1 MDIFTLFFVFI
12 FGWII
17 FRNVKA
23 AGKRLNKAAKA
34 DAPWRENISTMQAR
48 LEKHAA
54 RDEFDVSPELKRE
67 WKDDAFGGQWTDK
80 TPTQR
85 GHETLQ
91 KRVESASTRQT
102 RQRKHSQKTKHPE
115 HKRGE
120 DYGLSSRHAPQ
131 KDQNRHRREDWGSR
145 GSGELLTTKSLLVI
159 LALGLIAIYVLS
171 KISPSDL
178 GL

>member
-54 RDEFDVSPELKRE
+54 RDEFDVSPESE
-67 WKDDAFGGQWTDK
+67 SDWHFGKEK

-85 GHETLQ
+85 GRETQ
-91 KRVESASTRQT
+91 
-102 RQRKHSQKTKHPE
+102 
-115 HKRGE
+115 RGE

>member
-23 AGKRLNKAAKA
+23 AGKRLNKASKA

-48 LEKHAA
+48 LKEHAA
-54 RDEFDVSPELKRE
+54 RDEFDVSPESE
-67 WKDDAFGGQWTDK
+67 SDWHFGKEK

-91 KRVESASTRQT
+91 KRLETASKRQI
-102 RQRKHSQKTKHPE
+102 RQRKHSQKTKHHE
-115 HKRGE
+115 HGRGE

>member
-85 GHETLQ
+85 GRETLQ
-91 KRVESASTRQT
+91 KRLESASQRHTRPVSYT
-102 RQRKHSQKTKHPE
+102 HLTLPTK
-115 HKRGE
+115 
-120 DYGLSSRHAPQ
+120 A
-131 KDQNRHRREDWGSR
+131 
-145 GSGELLTTKSLLVI
+145 
-159 LALGLIAIYVLS
+159 
-171 KISPSDL
+171 
-178 GL
+178 

>member
-54 RDEFDVSPELKRE
+54 RDEFDVSRKSESD
-67 WKDDAFGGQWTDK
+67 WHFGKEK

-85 GHETLQ
+85 GRETLQ
-91 KRVESASTRQT
+91 KRLETASKRHT
-102 RQRKHSQKTKHPE
+102 RQRKHSQKTKHYE
-115 HKRGE
+115 HGRGE

>member
-23 AGKRLNKAAKA
+23 AGKRLNKASKA
-34 DAPWRENISTMQAR
+34 DAPWRENIS
-48 LEKHAA
+48 A
-54 RDEFDVSPELKRE
+54 RDEFDVSPESE
-67 WKDDAFGGQWTDK
+67 SDWHFGKEK

-85 GHETLQ
+85 GRETLQ
-91 KRVESASTRQT
+91 KRLETASKRQT
-102 RQRKHSQKTKHPE
+102 RQRKHSQKTKHHE
-115 HKRGE
+115 HLRGE

>member
-48 LEKHAA
+48 LKEHAA
-54 RDEFDVSPELKRE
+54 RDEFDVSQKSESD
-67 WKDDAFGGQWTDK
+67 WHFGKEK

-85 GHETLQ
+85 GRERLQ
-91 KRVESASTRQT
+91 KRLETASKRQT
-102 RQRKHSQKTKHPE
+102 RQRKHSQKTKHHE
-115 HKRGE
+115 HLRGE